1 MSGGLGFSVS
11 MLDEDSSMR
20 GYRLENMAVLPF
32 EDFRAQLDTGLL
44 WRRDRGDGGDIEE
57 LVAVAKEVFAEPII
71 K

>member
-1 MSGGLGFSVS
+1 
-11 MLDEDSSMR
+11 MR

-44 WRRDRGDGGDIEE
+44 WRRDRDDDGDLEE
-57 LVAVAKEVFAEPII
+57 IVAAAKEVFAEPIT